1 MEEFLNERLAK
12 VVVRPDGTL
21 FEGLRAINEGRCG
34 IAFVCDAAGR
44 VVGTVADGDIR
55 RALLAGKTLD
65 SHCLKS
71 TMRSDFVAVDECA
84 SRVEVLDHI
93 RARADAQVAMPG
105 AHREPHRLPLLG
117 ELHRDS

>member
-21 FEGLRAINEGRCG
+21 FEGLRAINESRCG
-34 IAFVCDAAGR
+34 IAFVRDATGR

-65 SHCLKS
+65 SHCLNS
-71 TMRSDFVAVDECA
+71 TMRQDFVAVDQSP
-84 SRVEVLDHI
+84 SRAQALDLM
-93 RARADAQVAMPG
+93 RAREIAHVPPPDAAG
-105 AHREPHRLPLLG
+105 
-117 ELHRDS
+117 D

>member
-34 IAFVCDAAGR
+34 IAFVRDATGR

-55 RALLAGKTLD
+55 RALLAGKALD
-65 SHCLKS
+65 SHCLNS
-71 TMRSDFVAVDECA
+71 TMRQDFVAVGQSA
-84 SRVEVLDHI
+84 SRAEVLDLM
-93 RARADAQVAMPG
+93 RG
-105 AHREPHRLPLLG
+105 RENGQGPLLG
-117 ELHRDS
+117 IGRASCRGRVESS

>member
-21 FEGLRAINEGRCG
+21 LEGLRAINEGRCG

-65 SHCLKS
+65 SHCLRS
-71 TMRSDFVAVDECA
+71 TMRSDFVAVDPA
-84 SRVEVLDHI
+84 PTRGEVRGPHAG
-93 RARADAQVAMPG
+93 RAG
-105 AHREPHRLPLLG
+105 G
-117 ELHRDS
+117 

>member
-71 TMRSDFVAVDECA
+71 TMRSDFVAVDEA
-84 SRVEVLDHI
+84 PRPVEELDLM
-93 RARADAQVAMPG
+93 RARGVEIGKAAC
-105 AHREPHRLPLLG
+105 RERG
-117 ELHRDS
+117 E

>member
-55 RALLAGKTLD
+55 RALLAGNTLD

-71 TMRSDFVAVDECA
+71 TMRSDFVAVDESA
-84 SRVEVLDHI
+84 RRLEVLDLIAGRHM
-93 RARADAQVAMPG
+93 AQGP
-105 AHREPHRLPLLG
+105 
-117 ELHRDS
+117 